1 MEAKDSARAANER
14 EQVAA
19 GYIYVYSI
27 RDTLT
32 GYIADND
39 AAIQAVV
46 DERRA
51 SLTAAMA
58 DQLAQFDAAMD
69 EDRAEMK
76 RLLKEIYNYNT
87 HDLEATATAT
97 GSAAPFTVEQ
107 FNGFAAKLT
116 YFFTAQVRG
125 KSAMLANIRDA
136 YEGTIQGALAE
147 AAAVRLDSDRKV
159 QDMKESRTVELS
171 RLSQDEIIRF
181 DATMDAELG
190 LLQDARAA
198 LET

>member
-1 MEAKDSARAANER
+1 MFS
-14 EQVAA
+14 
-19 GYIYVYSI
+19 YIAFI

-58 DQLAQFDAAMD
+58 DQMAKFDAAMD

-87 HDLEATATAT
+87 HDLEATTTAT
-97 GSAAPFTVEQ
+97 GSAAPWTSE
-107 FNGFAAKLT
+107 
-116 YFFTAQVRG
+116 
-125 KSAMLANIRDA
+125 
-136 YEGTIQGALAE
+136 
-147 AAAVRLDSDRKV
+147 
-159 QDMKESRTVELS
+159 
-171 RLSQDEIIRF
+171 
-181 DATMDAELG
+181 
-190 LLQDARAA
+190 
-198 LET
+198 